1 MPTKR
6 GFDYFYGFYNGFADY
21 YTKEYGKYLDLHE
34 NDDLVTDSTELDSD
48 YHAGYLFQ
56 SKVEAVLESHT
67 TEYPDKPMF
76 LYYAMQLVHSPW
88 DAPDEYT
95 SRCSSP
101 DSILDDDV
109 NSDVW
114 NYCGMMLMMDEAIAN
129 LTCALKSYGMNDNLI
144 MVIASDNGGEKTIPG
159 VSYPYSGNKGSLA
172 RGGVA
177 ATAIV
182 VSNLIDH
189 NLKGTTYDGLM
200 HVTGRNTIYLSWYW
214 YCLYSS
220 HILFLFLFLLMFC
233 LRLASNTSQP
243 GNE

>member
-1 MPTKR
+1 MFCFVAQGVGYETDQHLPTER
-6 GFDYFYGFYNGFADY
+6 GFDYSYGFYNGFADY
-21 YTKEYGKYLDLHE
+21 YTKQYGKYLDLHE
-34 NDDLVTDSTELDSD
+34 NDELVTDSVALDTE

-56 SKVEAVLESHT
+56 SKVESVLATHS
-67 TEYPDKPMF
+67 TEYPDTPMF

-95 SRCSSP
+95 SRCSNP

-159 VSYPYSGNKGSLA
+159 VSYPLMGNKGSLA

-182 VSNLIDH
+182 VSNLLDSSV
-189 NLKGTTYDGLM
+189 KGTTYDGLM
-200 HVTGRNTIYLSWYW
+200 HVTGNVTYSAFYLFIRAVKLTW
-214 YCLYSS
+214 YC
-220 HILFLFLFLLMFC
+220 
-233 LRLASNTSQP
+233 
-243 GNE
+243 